1 MIKKFLTLAAII
13 ALAVL
18 ITSCGKREEAGRKAR
33 PAAPPVPAAKS
44 APKSARPIPAKEAAI
59 VIIIDDMGNNPKEL
73 DDVVALPG
81 PVAVAVLPLL
91 RYSADTAKRAEAK
104 GLTVLLHLPMQPKGN
119 PGGLGPGALMSGM
132 SPEDINDILSKDLAS
147 VPGAEGVNNHMGS
160 LLTQDE
166 AAMDAVM
173 SGLESRK
180 LFFVDSLTTA
190 RSEAWRTAKK
200 DGVPFARRDVFLD
213 DSPDE
218 AYIKAQFARLVAI
231 AKEKKIAVAIGHPR
245 PMTLKVLREEL
256 AGLTGQGVRLVNIK
270 EALKA
275 AGPDT
280 GRN

>member
-1 MIKKFLTLAAII
+1 MIKKPLTLAAII

-18 ITSCGKREEAGRKAR
+18 ITSCGKREEGGGKAG
-33 PAAPPVPAAKS
+33 PAAPPRPAAKP
-44 APKSARPIPAKEAAI
+44 AQKSARPIPAKWAAI
-59 VIIIDDMGNNPKEL
+59 AIIIDDMGNNPKEL

-104 GLTVLLHLPMQPKGN
+104 GLTVLLHLPMQPEGN
-119 PGGLGPGALMSGM
+119 PEGLGPGALMSGM
-132 SPEDINDILSKDLAS
+132 SPEDIDNILSGDLAS

-160 LLTQDE
+160 LLTEDK

-190 RSEAWRTAKK
+190 KSEAWRTAEK

-231 AKEKKIAVAIGHPR
+231 AKRRGIAVAIGHPR
-245 PMTLKVLREEL
+245 PMTMKALKEEIP
-256 AGLTGQGVRLVNIK
+256 GLPKQGVRLVNIK
-270 EALKA
+270 DALNSA
-275 AGPDT
+275 APDA